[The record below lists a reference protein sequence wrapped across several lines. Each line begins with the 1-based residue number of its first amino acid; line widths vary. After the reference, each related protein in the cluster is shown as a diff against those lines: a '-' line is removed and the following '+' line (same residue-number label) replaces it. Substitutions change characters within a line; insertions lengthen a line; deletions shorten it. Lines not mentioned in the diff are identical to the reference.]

1 MAKKA
6 KKAKK
11 VQLAILVFVGIF
23 IAGILGTL
31 ALTYSR
37 HRGYPIR
44 FVRVVDAPTPLLM
57 LYTRYKG
64 YDSSSDDD
72 YELRVIELET
82 GIERGTLD
90 IANRHDSQRPALF
103 GPMGTKAWIYSPRD
117 GFRLIDLESVSVVMT
132 HEQIRQ
138 KVGVGIGGDLRN
150 DSVGRVFD
158 DATKRLKVIGRDGNK
173 WLLTPD
179 VEIEPYNY
187 KKFKFSSRFDP
198 CDKALRKLQSKPH
211 KTPLL
216 KPSMRACF
224 GADDSLRGLVQH
236 ASADFGDTTYL
247 ATFFD
252 ASGQSLWT
260 KDASKLVG
268 AHNAWFAAA
277 RPNKRGLD
285 LFIVSDR
292 KLWRLDVEPDS
303 GRVQSTRQL
312 WPPDEPE

>member
-1 MAKKA
+1 
-6 KKAKK
+6 
-11 VQLAILVFVGIF
+11 
-23 IAGILGTL
+23 
-31 ALTYSR
+31 
-37 HRGYPIR
+37 
-44 FVRVVDAPTPLLM
+44 
-57 LYTRYKG
+57 
-64 YDSSSDDD
+64 
-72 YELRVIELET
+72 
-82 GIERGTLD
+82 
-90 IANRHDSQRPALF
+90 
-103 GPMGTKAWIYSPRD
+103 MGTKAWIYSPRD

-138 KVGVGIGGDLRN
+138 KVGAAIGGDLRS

-158 DATKRLKVIGRDGNK
+158 DATKRLKVIGRDGNR

-187 KKFKFSSRFDP
+187 KQFKFHSRFDP
-198 CDKALRKLQSKPH
+198 CDKALNKLQSTRKADN
-211 KTPLL
+211 TPLL
-216 KPSMRACF
+216 KPSIRACF
-224 GADDSLRGLVQH
+224 GADDALRGLVQH

-252 ASGQSLWT
+252 GSGQSLWT

-268 AHNAWFAAA
+268 AHNAWFATA

-285 LFIVSDR
+285 LFIVSGR

-312 WPPDEPE
+312 WPPDKPE